1 MHLAVSGQLM
11 RMLALSAP
19 RSRQVQP
26 QHPRCLKAAGLLYP
40 IPEWHLLL
48 TIAATQ
54 HLVC

>member
-48 TIAATQ
+48 TIAVIQ